1 MIIMALNY
9 KHDYNGSELQT
20 WL

>member
-1 MIIMALNY
+1 MALNY

>member
-1 MIIMALNY
+1 MIIIALNY